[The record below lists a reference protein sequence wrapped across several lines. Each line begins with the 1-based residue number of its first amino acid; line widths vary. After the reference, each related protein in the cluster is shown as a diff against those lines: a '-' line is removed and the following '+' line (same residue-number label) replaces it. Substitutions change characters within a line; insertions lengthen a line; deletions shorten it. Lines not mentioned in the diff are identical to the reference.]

1 MIPYQQQWEGKNSL
15 LAERDRTRI
24 TDKHSALVSPTCSL
38 QDYMLQQTMLRVKDP
53 SDPKLLPCC
62 SAFTFYSLG
71 YEDKA
76 DTPADVKERTVWTFS
91 RRATLELTHNW
102 GTESDNLFVQR
113 SDRFVCFSM
122 LDLLWLSLLSRF
134 HAGHIGIAVPDVY
147 AACKLFE
154 EQGVRFVKKPETG
167 EFFSQVWPLFRIEI
181 LSPNNTFSLMSS

>member
-1 MIPYQQQWEGKNSL
+1 MDEAASTACSEG
-15 LAERDRTRI
+15 
-24 TDKHSALVSPTCSL
+24 HALTK
-38 QDYMLQQTMLRVKDP
+38 DYMLQQTMLRVKDP

-167 EFFSQVWPLFRIEI
+167 RRKGLAFVQDRDLKSKQHVLPHVVLESHH
-181 LSPNNTFSLMSS
+181 

>member
-1 MIPYQQQWEGKNSL
+1 MDEAASTACSEG
-15 LAERDRTRI
+15 
-24 TDKHSALVSPTCSL
+24 HALTK
-38 QDYMLQQTMLRVKDP
+38 DYMLQQTMLRVKDP
-53 SDPKLLPCC
+53 ARSLDFYTRILGMMLLQKIDFP
-62 SAFTFYSLG
+62 SMRFTFYSLG

-122 LDLLWLSLLSRF
+122 LDLLWLSLLSCF

-147 AACKLFE
+147 AACKVFE

-167 EFFSQVWPLFRIEI
+167 SGLCSGPGGCWIEI